1 MAEPG
6 TMDYVHLNGI
16 EWIHYIQM
24 NFKHSS
30 EIMLILT
37 QIGDPRYAF
46 LIYFPL
52 TFSLHRNTGIQ
63 VIWMS
68 CISEWLNAV
77 FKWILHGERPYWWI
91 HEIAKHDHIMKVPEL
106 EQYRLTCEIGPGSP
120 SGHAMITSAVLYTMI
135 TSLVKHKL
143 KDYNFFLRVFIW
155 CLFAVLMIAINI
167 SRLYIAT
174 HFPHQ
179 VVAGT
184 ITGILIAEF
193 VKHEKVTKFDLW
205 HHLLTAALLI
215 LASCVTY
222 YTILSLGLDP
232 LWSISKAQK
241 WCARQEWVHLD
252 TSLFF
257 SIVRDISSL
266 VGIGLGLKL
275 ASYISSKSS
284 TNPSTTVLSKVLQII
299 LCISVT
305 LSIEKYRLPH
315 TTEFTFYMAGCIKY
329 IGMMV
334 ILVALIPWVLGK
346 IISQEKVVKN
356 S

>member
-1 MAEPG
+1 MSPQQFKFNESYLKIFTWYLILRKIKKFLLKYILDRSFQASLRADKVRDGSNLICCRCHYHTFAVYNLDFGLIETSFFINMAEPG
-6 TMDYVHLNGI
+6 IMDYVHLNGI

-143 KDYNFFLRVFIW
+143 KDYKYTDSRV
-155 CLFAVLMIAINI
+155 CK
-167 SRLYIAT
+167 T
-174 HFPHQ
+174 
-179 VVAGT
+179 
-184 ITGILIAEF
+184 
-193 VKHEKVTKFDLW
+193 
-205 HHLLTAALLI
+205 
-215 LASCVTY
+215 
-222 YTILSLGLDP
+222 
-232 LWSISKAQK
+232 
-241 WCARQEWVHLD
+241 
-252 TSLFF
+252 
-257 SIVRDISSL
+257 
-266 VGIGLGLKL
+266 
-275 ASYISSKSS
+275 
-284 TNPSTTVLSKVLQII
+284 
-299 LCISVT
+299 
-305 LSIEKYRLPH
+305 
-315 TTEFTFYMAGCIKY
+315 
-329 IGMMV
+329 
-334 ILVALIPWVLGK
+334 
-346 IISQEKVVKN
+346 
-356 S
+356 